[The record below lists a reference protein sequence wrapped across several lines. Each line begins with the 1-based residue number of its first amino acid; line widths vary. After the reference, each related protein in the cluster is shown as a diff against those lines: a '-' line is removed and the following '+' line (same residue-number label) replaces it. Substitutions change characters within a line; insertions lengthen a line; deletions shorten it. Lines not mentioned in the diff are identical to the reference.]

1 MREKKKQEGNYDLL
15 INLRD
20 SSFAHTGI
28 CGFLAYLYGCRWCSF
43 WGNCSLAR
51 RQQRRLLTRKMVIA
65 QLSVCIECVFIR
77 LDIIVSRDRKMHS
90 SLIALLPVVRCLLKK
105 SQFVCNKKI
114 VNAIAQFSSAKR
126 VRKIASEWF
135 KSVEIS
141 FRLFHEC
148 VVDARA
154 RLRVHI

>member
-1 MREKKKQEGNYDLL
+1 M

-43 WGNCSLAR
+43 WGNCSVAR

-77 LDIIVSRDRKMHS
+77 LDIIVSRDREMHS
-90 SLIALLPVVRCLLKK
+90 SLIALLRCCLL
-105 SQFVCNKKI
+105 FAACWRNLNLFAIKKI

-141 FRLFHEC
+141 LPWVCGGCPCSFTC
-148 VVDARA
+148 A
-154 RLRVHI
+154 